1 MSVRKALYRQVKAV
15 APASTANLGP
25 GFDVFGLAID
35 AYNDEV
41 ELMLES
47 DGNCNYNNDSSNSS
61 DASTSSSIS
70 SISSI
75 GSLTIEVHGQS
86 MNVEHIPDLA
96 EHNSAGLAILSMMKA
111 YNIRDRIRVRINK
124 GIPAGYGLGSS
135 AASAVAAVKALDAMY
150 GLRLDDLTL
159 LRHAAQG
166 EVASAGTAH
175 YDNVAASLLG
185 GFVIVRQ
192 EPLHAIRIEP
202 PDDLLLCVATP
213 KVDVPKGKT
222 GVARSVLPDKV
233 QLKQMVSN
241 VANASML
248 VAGFLM
254 KDTRLI
260 ADAMMRDAIVE
271 PARMH
276 LIPAYASVKRAALDA
291 GALAVTISG
300 AGPSILIIADRRNGD
315 MNDIVRAVN
324 DAYLKEGIDCYVR
337 ACKVADGASIHDN
350 TSN

>member
-1 MSVRKALYRQVKAV
+1 MLRRALYRQVKV
-15 APASTANLGP
+15 SAPASTANLGP

-35 AYNDEV
+35 AYSDEV
-41 ELMLES
+41 ELVLEDDKS
-47 DGNCNYNNDSSNSS
+47 DSYSDSS
-61 DASTSSSIS
+61 SSSIS
-70 SISSI
+70 SID
-75 GSLTIEVHGQS
+75 SLTIEVHGSS
-86 MNVEHIPDLA
+86 MNAEHIPEAA
-96 EHNSAGLAILSMMKA
+96 EHNSAGLALLSMMKA
-111 YNIRDRIRVRINK
+111 YNIRDRIRVRVNK

-135 AASAVAAVKALDAMY
+135 AASAVAAVKALDVMY
-150 GLRLDDLTL
+150 DLGLDDVTL

-166 EVASAGTAH
+166 EIASAGTVH

-192 EPLHAIRIEP
+192 EPLYTVKVEP
-202 PDDLLLCVATP
+202 PEDLLLCVATP

-222 GVARSVLPDKV
+222 GVARSVLPEKIM
-233 QLKQMVSN
+233 LRQMVSN

-260 ADAMMRDAIVE
+260 ADAMMRDVVVE

-276 LIPAYASVKRAALDA
+276 IIPAYASVKKAALDA

-300 AGPSILIIADRRNGD
+300 AGPSILIVVDA
-315 MNDIVRAVN
+315 NDNVKDVVDAV
-324 DAYLKEGIDCYVR
+324 DTAYSREGIECYVKV
-337 ACKVADGASIHDN
+337 CKIAGGVSVLECR
-350 TSN
+350 

>member
-1 MSVRKALYRQVKAV
+1 MMLRRALYRQVKV
-15 APASTANLGP
+15 SAPASTANLGP
-25 GFDVFGLAID
+25 GFDVFGLALD
-35 AYNDEV
+35 AYSDEV
-41 ELMLES
+41 ELVLDSSS
-47 DGNCNYNNDSSNSS
+47 DGSN
-61 DASTSSSIS
+61 TTNT
-70 SISSI
+70 
-75 GSLTIEVHGQS
+75 GSLTIEVGGSS
-86 MNVEHIPDLA
+86 MSTEHIPDA
-96 EHNSAGLAILSMMKA
+96 VEHNSAGLALLSMMNA

-150 GLRLDDLTL
+150 GLGLDDLTL

-166 EVASAGTAH
+166 EIASAGTVH

-192 EPLHAIRIEP
+192 EPLYAVKVEP

-233 QLKQMVSN
+233 QLRQMVSN

-260 ADAMMRDAIVE
+260 ADAMMRDVIVE

-300 AGPSILIIADRRNGD
+300 AGPSILIIADARSGD
-315 MNDIVRAVN
+315 IKDVVEAVD
-324 DAYLKEGIDCYVR
+324 DAYSREGIDCYVK
-337 ACKVADGASIHDN
+337 ACKVADGASIHR
-350 TSN
+350 

>member
-1 MSVRKALYRQVKAV
+1 MTGKEALYRRVRAV

-25 GFDVFGLAID
+25 GFDVFGLALD
-35 AYNDEV
+35 AYSDEV
-41 ELMLES
+41 ELVFE
-47 DGNCNYNNDSSNSS
+47 GYGCDSSND
-61 DASTSSSIS
+61 DASV
-70 SISSI
+70 
-75 GSLTIEVHGQS
+75 GSLTIEVHGSS
-86 MNVEHIPDLA
+86 MNAEHIPDSA
-96 EHNSAGLAILSMMKA
+96 EHNSAGLALLSMMKA
-111 YNIRDRIRVRINK
+111 YGIRDRIRVKVNK
-124 GIPAGYGLGSS
+124 GVPAGYGLGSS

-150 GLRLDDLTL
+150 GLELDGITL

-166 EVASAGTAH
+166 EVASAGTPH

-192 EPLHAIRIEP
+192 EPLHAVSIEP
-202 PDDLLLCVATP
+202 PDDLILCVATP
-213 KVDVPKGKT
+213 KVSVPKGKT

-233 QLKQMVSN
+233 QLRQMVSN

-248 VAGFLM
+248 AVGFLR

-260 ADAMMRDAIVE
+260 ADAMMRDAVVE

-300 AGPSILIIADRRNGD
+300 AGPSILIMADSENGN
-315 MNDIVRAVN
+315 MEAVVEAVR
-324 DAYLKEGIDCYVR
+324 DAYAEEGISCYV
-337 ACKVADGASIHDN
+337 KVCRVAGG
-350 TSN
+350 TSVLECR

>member
-1 MSVRKALYRQVKAV
+1 MLRRALYRQVKV
-15 APASTANLGP
+15 SAPASTANLGP

-35 AYNDEV
+35 AYSDEV
-41 ELMLES
+41 ELVLEDDKS
-47 DGNCNYNNDSSNSS
+47 DSYSDSSG
-61 DASTSSSIS
+61 STPSID
-70 SISSI
+70 
-75 GSLTIEVHGQS
+75 SLTIEVHGSS
-86 MNVEHIPDLA
+86 MKAEHIPEAA
-96 EHNSAGLAILSMMKA
+96 EHNSAGLALLSMMKA
-111 YNIRDRIRVRINK
+111 YNIRDRIRVRVNK

-135 AASAVAAVKALDAMY
+135 AASAVAAVKALDVMY
-150 GLRLDDLTL
+150 ALGLDDVTL

-166 EVASAGTAH
+166 EIASAGTVH

-192 EPLHAIRIEP
+192 EPLKVVKIEP
-202 PDDLLLCVATP
+202 PEDLLLCVATP

-222 GVARSVLPDKV
+222 GVARSVLPEKIM
-233 QLKQMVSN
+233 LRQMVSN

-260 ADAMMRDAIVE
+260 ADAMMRDVVVE

-276 LIPAYASVKRAALDA
+276 IIPAYASVKKAALDA

-300 AGPSILIIADRRNGD
+300 AGPSILIVVDA
-315 MNDIVRAVN
+315 NDNVKDVVDAV
-324 DAYLKEGIDCYVR
+324 DTAYSREGIECYVE
-337 ACKVADGASIHDN
+337 ACKIAGGVSVLECR
-350 TSN
+350 

>member
-61 DASTSSSIS
+61 DANISS

-300 AGPSILIIADRRNGD
+300 AGPSILIVGDARNGD
-315 MNDIVRAVN
+315 MSDIVRAVN

-337 ACKVADGASIHDN
+337 ACKVADGTSIHDN

>member
-1 MSVRKALYRQVKAV
+1 MTVKKALYRQVKAV

-25 GFDVFGLAID
+25 GFDVFGLALD

-41 ELMLES
+41 ELVQD
-47 DGNCNYNNDSSNSS
+47 DGSNNNNNGG
-61 DASTSSSIS
+61 A
-70 SISSI
+70 SSI
-75 GSLTIEVHGQS
+75 GSLTIDVHGSS
-86 MNVEHIPDLA
+86 MNTERIPDTA
-96 EHNSAGLAILSMMKA
+96 EHNSAGLALFSMMNT

-124 GIPAGYGLGSS
+124 GVPAGYGLGSS

-150 GLRLDDLTL
+150 GLELDRITL

-166 EVASAGTAH
+166 EVASAGTVH

-192 EPLHAIRIEP
+192 EPLKALKIEP
-202 PDDLLLCVATP
+202 PEDLLLCVATP
-213 KVDVPKGKT
+213 KVSVPKGKT
-222 GVARSVLPDKV
+222 GVARSVLPEKV
-233 QLKQMVSN
+233 MLRQLVSN

-276 LIPAYASVKRAALDA
+276 IIPAYASVKKAALDA

-300 AGPSILIIADRRNGD
+300 AGPSMLIIADIKREISN
-315 MNDIVRAVN
+315 IVEAVT
-324 DAYLKEGIDCYVR
+324 ATYSSEGIECYVKVCR
-337 ACKVADGASIHDN
+337 VADGASIVGCR
-350 TSN
+350 

>member
-1 MSVRKALYRQVKAV
+1 MLRRALYRQVKV
-15 APASTANLGP
+15 SAPASTANLGP

-35 AYNDEV
+35 AYSDEV
-41 ELMLES
+41 ELVLEDDKS
-47 DGNCNYNNDSSNSS
+47 DSYSDSS
-61 DASTSSSIS
+61 SSSIP
-70 SISSI
+70 SID
-75 GSLTIEVHGQS
+75 SLTIEVHGSS
-86 MNVEHIPDLA
+86 MNAEHIPEAA
-96 EHNSAGLAILSMMKA
+96 EYNSAGLALLSMMKA
-111 YNIRDRIRVRINK
+111 YNIRDRIRVRVNK

-135 AASAVAAVKALDAMY
+135 AASAVAAVKALDVMY
-150 GLRLDDLTL
+150 DLGLDDVTL

-166 EVASAGTAH
+166 EIASAGTVH

-192 EPLHAIRIEP
+192 EPLYTVKVEP
-202 PDDLLLCVATP
+202 PEDLLLCVATP

-222 GVARSVLPDKV
+222 GVARSVLPEKIM
-233 QLKQMVSN
+233 LRQMVSN

-260 ADAMMRDAIVE
+260 ADAMMRDVVVE

-276 LIPAYASVKRAALDA
+276 IIPAYASVKKAALDA

-300 AGPSILIIADRRNGD
+300 AGPSILIVVDA
-315 MNDIVRAVN
+315 NDNVKDVVDAV
-324 DAYLKEGIDCYVR
+324 DTAYSREGIECYVKV
-337 ACKVADGASIHDN
+337 CKIAGGVSVLECR
-350 TSN
+350 

>member
-1 MSVRKALYRQVKAV
+1 MSDVDARLGYVRAV

-25 GFDVFGLAID
+25 GFDVFGLALD
-35 AYNDEV
+35 AYTDEV
-41 ELMLES
+41 ELMLEDNANHHDN
-47 DGNCNYNNDSSNSS
+47 DGT
-61 DASTSSSIS
+61 STNANTT
-70 SISSI
+70 
-75 GSLTIEVHGQS
+75 SLIIEVHGSS
-86 MNVEHIPDLA
+86 MNTDHIPDTA
-96 EHNSAGLAILSMMKA
+96 EHNSAGLALLSMMKE
-111 YNIRDRIRVRINK
+111 YGIRDRIRVRINK

-135 AASAVAAVKALDAMY
+135 AASAVASVKALDAMY

-166 EVASAGTAH
+166 EVASAGTPH

-300 AGPSILIIADRRNGD
+300 AGPSILIVGDARNGD
-315 MNDIVRAVN
+315 MSDIVRAVN

-337 ACKVADGASIHDN
+337 ACKVADGTSIHDN